1 MQYTEEH
8 NIPCDVCMEQL
19 KIFEDLK
26 HELDNCNN
34 LQQDEKEKIIKKID
48 LFQNNLQTY
57 IFHLV
62 RGKYQRRKFE
72 EDIGELSDDSTA
84 VVADYMMKLLFQKLF
99 EPQKD
104 WFGKKGVSLHGT
116 MFLYKSE
123 KLIHRIS

>member
-1 MQYTEEH
+1 MSLLLSKKPSCSTPEEL
-8 NIPCDVCMEQL
+8 NIPCDVCMEQF

-72 EDIGELSDDSTA
+72 DIGELSDDSTV

-99 EPQKD
+99 EPQKRLVWQERGITTWHD
-104 WFGKKGVSLHGT
+104 VP
-116 MFLYKSE
+116 
-123 KLIHRIS
+123 I